1 MKKIQEGLRG
11 DSLEVESGG
20 VIIVK
25 DGGAL
30 DLREGARIQSA
41 ESIILSK
48 AASKGF
54 KVDPESPSFGW
65 HDIIGTVEELRSH
78 LLPEDQFT
86 IYGLGAQI
94 QAAVI

>member
-65 HDIIGTVEELRSH
+65 HDIIGNVEPKATGAGSPTRAAYAGG
-78 LLPEDQFT
+78 
-86 IYGLGAQI
+86 ILGA
-94 QAAVI
+94 